1 MPRTGPMKTHSTV
14 RLRRLSRELRQLR
27 AESGWTTEEAASRIG
42 WSRSKLN
49 RMETGEGKPTPGDMA
64 ILCDLYSVPEPTR
77 SALVTLAKEAGRRGW
92 WTSYK
97 DVFVGSYVGLEDEAA
112 VISEWGV
119 QLIPGLLQ
127 TEDYAR
133 AVINTG
139 AHISAEEADRRV
151 MARMARRTLVSRPN
165 APELRVVLD
174 EAVLHRP
181 IGGVEVM
188 NEQLRAL
195 ITATRRP
202 NVSVR
207 VLPYAVGEHAGL
219 EGSFIVLEFGQDADL
234 DIAYVEGTAG
244 DVYVESSDHVD
255 RYKVTFESICKLALS
270 AEQSRAM
277 ITKYIKE

>member
-1 MPRTGPMKTHSTV
+1 MKTHSTV

-97 DVFVGSYVGLEDEAA
+97 DIFVGSYVGLEDEAA

-133 AVINTG
+133 AVI
-139 AHISAEEADRRV
+139 SAILDDKSTEEVDRRV
-151 MARMARRTLVSRPN
+151 MARMARKTLVSRPS
-165 APELRVVLD
+165 APQVRVVLD

-188 NEQLRAL
+188 NEQLRTLVA
-195 ITATRRP
+195 ATKRP

-207 VLPYAVGEHAGL
+207 VLPFAAGEHTGL
-219 EGSFIVLEFGQDADL
+219 EGSFIVLEFGQDTDL

-255 RYKVTFESICKLALS
+255 RYKAAFERIYELALP
-270 AEQSRAM
+270 AEESRAL

>member
-1 MPRTGPMKTHSTV
+1 MPRTGPIKTHSTV
-14 RLRRLSRELRQLR
+14 RLRRLARELRQLR
-27 AESGWTTEEAASRIG
+27 AASGWTTEEAASQIG

-49 RMETGEGKPTPGDMA
+49 RMETGEGKPSPGDMA
-64 ILCDLYSVPEPTR
+64 TLCDLYSVPEPTH

-97 DVFVGSYVGLEDEAA
+97 DVFVGSYVGLEDEATI
-112 VISEWGV
+112 ISEWGV

-139 AHISAEEADRRV
+139 AHINAEEVDRRV

-174 EAVLHRP
+174 ESVLHRP

-195 ITATRRP
+195 VTATKRP

-207 VLPYAVGEHAGL
+207 VLPFAAGEHAGL
-219 EGSFIVLEFGQDADL
+219 EGSFIILEFDQDDDL

-255 RYKVTFESICKLALS
+255 RYKVTFERICKLALP
-270 AEQSRAM
+270 AEESRMM
-277 ITKYIKE
+277 IAKCIKE

>member
-1 MPRTGPMKTHSTV
+1 
-14 RLRRLSRELRQLR
+14 
-27 AESGWTTEEAASRIG
+27 
-42 WSRSKLN
+42 
-49 RMETGEGKPTPGDMA
+49 METGEGKPTPGDMA
-64 ILCDLYSVPEPTR
+64 ILCDLYSVSEPTR

-133 AVINTG
+133 AVIRSSLASKG
-139 AHISAEEADRRV
+139 VEEEVDRRV
-151 MARMARRTLVSRPN
+151 MARMARKTLVSRPS
-165 APELRVVLD
+165 APQVRVVLD

-181 IGGVEVM
+181 IGGAEVM

-195 ITATRRP
+195 VTASRRP

-207 VLPYAVGEHAGL
+207 VLPYAVGEHVGL
-219 EGSFIVLEFGQDADL
+219 EGSFIVLEFDQDAEL

-255 RYKVTFESICKLALS
+255 RYKVAFERICELALPV
-270 AEQSRAM
+270 EESRAM
-277 ITKYIKE
+277 ITKCIKE